1 MVKLVRYFVYAILD
15 TSETDATIYQV
26 GDHTIQ
32 INHKPIYIGRGCGD
46 RHLSHVKDS
55 HNNRVKKFIEENP
68 NSYKIE
74 KIIDN
79 ISWKE
84 SVLLEQTLIYSIG
97 RLDLDKGPL
106 YNDSAGMY
114 WADTDVSNFKITPL
128 NLELNKLQLI
138 IKRLNALSN
147 RKKVAESLGISE
159 RTLYRLINHYN
170 IKFIKIGYKKYKYY
184 QL

>member
-1 MVKLVRYFVYAILD
+1 MIKLVRYFVYTILD
-15 TSETDATIYQV
+15 TSEPDATIYQV
-26 GDHTIQ
+26 GDNTIQ
-32 INHKPIYIGRGCGD
+32 INYKPIYIGRGCGD
-46 RHLSHVKDS
+46 RQLSHVKSS
-55 HNNRVKKFIEENP
+55 HNPRVKQFVEKNK

-74 KIIDN
+74 KLIDN

-84 SVLLEQTLIYSIG
+84 SVLIEQTLIYSIG

-106 YNDSAGMY
+106 YNDSAGVH
-114 WADTDVSNFKITPL
+114 WTDNDVSDFKITPL
-128 NLELNKLQLI
+128 NLELNKLQLV

-159 RTLYRLINHYN
+159 RTLYRLMNLYN
-170 IKFIKIGYKKYKYY
+170 IKSIKIGHRKYKYY